1 MSSVTIRGIDD
12 EIYRKFKAL
21 AALRGISIREALE
34 EAMLLWI
41 RQGSISID
49 VEDVDSVIDF
59 IRRNPAKPFVYDVE
73 KGVSSEADRKWAE
86 KKLGIKQ

>member
-1 MSSVTIRGIDD
+1 MPSVTIRGING

-21 AALRGISIREALE
+21 AALRGISIQKALE

-41 RQGSISID
+41 KQASISVD

-59 IRRNPAKPFVYDVE
+59 IRRNPVKPFVYDVE
-73 KGVSSEADRKWAE
+73 KEISSEASKKWAE